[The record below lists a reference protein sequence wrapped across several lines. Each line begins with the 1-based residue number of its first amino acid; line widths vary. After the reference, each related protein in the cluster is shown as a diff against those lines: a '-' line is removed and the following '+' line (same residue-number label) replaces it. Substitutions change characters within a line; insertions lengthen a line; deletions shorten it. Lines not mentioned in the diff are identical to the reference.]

1 MQVITIA
8 LISVGLAA
16 DAFAVS
22 LTSGL
27 LIKRIKLNKALK
39 IALFFGVFQA
49 IMPLIGWVIGL
60 GFRALIAAIS
70 HWVAF
75 LLLAALGIKMIHEA
89 LSESDTE
96 AFNPLDNYTL
106 LGLAIATSIDALA
119 AGFGLSLINV
129 PLLII
134 VTSIGFVTWFLSFI
148 GVFIGHYFGHL
159 LQDKAQVMG
168 GVILMGIGTYIL
180 LENMIPIS

>member
-1 MQVITIA
+1 MQILTIA
-8 LISVGLAA
+8 IMSVGLAA

-49 IMPLIGWVIGL
+49 IMPIIGWTMGL
-60 GFRALIAAIS
+60 GFRTLIAAVS

-75 LLLAALGIKMIHEA
+75 LLLVGLGIKMIYETFTNP
-89 LSESDTE
+89 ETE
-96 AFNPLDNYTL
+96 RFNPLDNYTL

-119 AGFGLSLINV
+119 AGIGLSLING
-129 PLLII
+129 PFLII
-134 VTSIGFVTWFLSFI
+134 VTSIGLITWFLSLI
-148 GVFIGHYFGHL
+148 GVFVGHYFGHL
-159 LQDKAQVMG
+159 LQSKAQITG
-168 GVILMGIGTYIL
+168 GLILIGIGSYIL
-180 LENMIPIS
+180 LE